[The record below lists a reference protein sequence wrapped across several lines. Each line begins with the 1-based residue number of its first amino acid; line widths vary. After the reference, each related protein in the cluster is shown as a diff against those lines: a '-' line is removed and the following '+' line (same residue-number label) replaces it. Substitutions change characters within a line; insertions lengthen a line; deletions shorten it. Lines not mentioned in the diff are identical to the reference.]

1 MKRVLVLMSTYNGEK
16 YLREQLDSLFSQKD
30 VDMTLL
36 VRDDGSSDGTI
47 SVLEEYCIMYPSKIK
62 IIRGANCGCKDSFFL
77 LMKEA
82 VKSYPEYDY
91 YAFSDQDDIWLD
103 DKLISGVNALDK
115 EKNPIKLYYC
125 DPQFVD
131 EDLNTLDIKPIPARN
146 TLEESFIL
154 QPCIGCGMIFSPSV
168 LKNGAKA
175 DSTMINI
182 HDAWIYRV
190 TLALGGTILKD
201 RNPHILY
208 RQHSSNVIGYNQS
221 LRGRWKR
228 RLKLFIDAECWRS
241 KQAVELLRLYDEMI
255 PEKEERVLMQMV
267 SYKSSLLRKFNI
279 IRNIRFR
286 SLKPFHNVMFYIGIC
301 FGKI

>member
-16 YLREQLDSLFSQKD
+16 YLREQLDSLFLQKD

-47 SVLEEYCIMYPSKIK
+47 SILEEYRIMYPSKMK

-82 VKSYPEYDY
+82 VKAYPKYDY

-125 DPQFVD
+125 DPQCVD
-131 EDLNTLDIKPIPARN
+131 ENINILDIKAVPARN

-154 QPCIGCGMIFSPSV
+154 QPSIGCGMVFSSYV
-168 LKNGAKA
+168 LINGSKA
-175 DSTMINI
+175 DPTMINN
-182 HDAWIYRV
+182 HDAWIYRM
-190 TLALGGTILKD
+190 TLALGGTVLRDKK
-201 RNPHILY
+201 PHILY
-208 RQHSSNVIGYNQS
+208 RQHSNNTIGYNQS
-221 LRGRWKR
+221 FKSRWKR
-228 RLKLFIDAECWRS
+228 RLKMFMNDDCFRS
-241 KQAVELLRLYDEMI
+241 KQAMELIRSYDDLI
-255 PEKEERVLMQMV
+255 PEKEKKVLNIMV
-267 SYKSSLLRKFNI
+267 AYKRSFSMKLSI
-279 IRNIRFR
+279 ILNKRFR
-286 SLKPFHNVMFYIGIC
+286 SLKPFHNIMFYFAVC